1 MGSEKSESKSSRVKY
16 ACFQYLTTFQL
27 FSQYL
32 YNFSIFLL
40 GEEVF
45 NNIYNI
51 ITDQVIRSYLLVTV
65 TENGE

>member
-1 MGSEKSESKSSRVKY
+1 MGSEKSESKSSGVKY

-40 GEEVF
+40 EEEVF
-45 NNIYNI
+45 NNKYTTLSLIKSLDHTY
-51 ITDQVIRSYLLVTV
+51 
-65 TENGE
+65 